1 MPTGEPAS
9 YDANAKLQ
17 NILLIITMGVGILSE
32 KLRNVCFATELF
44 SERRIFRL
52 SFCSLS
58 IGNKCR
64 IFKICERRRID
75 DDVTGRRDRIHGNMP
90 RAQRIWCG
98 RLDRDFGV
106 AGDEITIQ

>member
-1 MPTGEPAS
+1 MFALPQSFFPS
-9 YDANAKLQ
+9 
-17 NILLIITMGVGILSE
+17 VGYSDSL
-32 KLRNVCFATELF
+32 FAALT
-44 SERRIFRL
+44 
-52 SFCSLS
+52 